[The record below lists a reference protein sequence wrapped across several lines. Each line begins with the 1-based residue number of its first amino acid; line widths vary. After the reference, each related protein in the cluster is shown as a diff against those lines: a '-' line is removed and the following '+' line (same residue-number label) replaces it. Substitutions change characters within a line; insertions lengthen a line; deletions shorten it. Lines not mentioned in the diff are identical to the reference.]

1 MTNPIPTTAPETGE
15 MTHRIIKSNIG
26 IIYPIHTTPARI
38 INLTKN
44 AIINNMEI
52 EEKKEKDKK
61 N

>member
-38 INLTKN
+38 INLTKKCYN
-44 AIINNMEI
+44 
-52 EEKKEKDKK
+52 K
-61 N
+61 